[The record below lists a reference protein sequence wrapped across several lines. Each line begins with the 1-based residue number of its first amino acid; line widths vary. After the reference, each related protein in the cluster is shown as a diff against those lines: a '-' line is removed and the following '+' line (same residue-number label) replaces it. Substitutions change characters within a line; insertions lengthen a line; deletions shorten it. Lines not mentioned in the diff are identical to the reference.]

1 MMESNSF
8 TFLTLLPNTAVT
20 QGHWVRIILGSPSC
34 LFGRLIMSWTQL
46 RDVCS
51 SLCVLICQKKKNVNI
66 YFWSHSKYFEKDI
79 EMQTVKMRFFFS
91 GDESRF
97 CYCLDE
103 SKDEVYGDIGN

>member
-8 TFLTLLPNTAVT
+8 IFLTLLPNTAVT
-20 QGHWVRIILGSPSC
+20 QGHGIRVILGSPSC

-79 EMQTVKMRFFFS
+79 EMQTVKMSFFS

-97 CYCLDE
+97 CYLDE
-103 SKDEVYGDIGN
+103 SKDEVYGDIGK